1 MTLTVLGSGTS
12 VPDVERGPCGLLVQ
26 TEAGAWL
33 VDGGSGTLQRCARAG
48 VDPRTLTGGVYSHHH
63 PDHCADLVPLLFSMR
78 VGPPPRERD
87 YPIWAAQGF
96 STFLTGLQGAYG
108 RWIEPGRGIWIGPA
122 QQLMADR
129 LAEGRQLGT
138 QLWLRRHR
146 RWAQAAG
153 ERLEVEATAPHQ
165 KGDATPLQAVFH
177 RRAGDGLE
185 LLQGEGLIRRAQIE
199 QMVGHPLT
207 LFCSWLR
214 CADVHPCV
222 QLPRIHIE
230 HLELELLRQIERQG
244 GFAAGG
250 GSKQHHHQWCAC
262 GGRGCRRW
270 RLIRNG

>member
-108 RWIEPGRGIWIGPA
+108 RWIEPGRGKVMLTELSIEGESVVDLGGVVLRTRPA
-122 QQLMADR
+122 NHSACALH
-129 LAEGRQLGT
+129 
-138 QLWLRRHR
+138 LRFE
-146 RWAQAAG
+146 AG
-153 ERLEVEATAPHQ
+153 
-165 KGDATPLQAVFH
+165 GDAVVFSGDTGPSPELVTLARGADLLVCECAGAVEGHLSPDQVAEIVDQARPAEVWLTH
-177 RRAGDGLE
+177 LYPDVDPVRALAMVAETGVPVRRAADLDRWVRG
-185 LLQGEGLIRRAQIE
+185 RR
-199 QMVGHPLT
+199 G
-207 LFCSWLR
+207 
-214 CADVHPCV
+214 
-222 QLPRIHIE
+222 
-230 HLELELLRQIERQG
+230 
-244 GFAAGG
+244 
-250 GSKQHHHQWCAC
+250 
-262 GGRGCRRW
+262 
-270 RLIRNG
+270 